1 MLFGISG
8 LIIVLG
14 LAVIVGWIMNIPL
27 LKTVFPRYVSM
38 KINTAICFVLSG
50 IAFFLLLR
58 KNYNIIYKSIAAFLI
73 VFGIVSFSQEIFNY
87 DLGIDQFFITEE
99 TVTNSDVIHP
109 GRPSPM
115 TMFSFSLLGFVFL
128 IIKSRNITLKKTAL
142 NILFLI
148 TIISFVAIVGY
159 FFGVPSFYK
168 HSYFSSMALH
178 TALAFF
184 TLSITISFIHKNI
197 GLSELFLS
205 KKIGSIM
212 ARKIFPRI
220 ILAIIILG
228 YFRMV
233 LHRYKIIPEEFAIA
247 IFTTAFILVITY
259 FIFSTAQM
267 LNQIDVKRKETERKL
282 IFAHKNL
289 EKTVSSR
296 TEYLLKQ
303 NKKLESF
310 THMVSHNLRSHV
322 GNLNSLLYFYKDEE
336 NKDEKDFLIS
346 QLEITVTNL
355 GTTLNDL
362 LEIIRIKQDAKKE
375 NEQLFFEET
384 LSKVKEIFERK
395 ITETKAQIITDF
407 SKAPEI
413 EYSPVYLESIMQNLL
428 SNALR
433 YSSPERTPVIRFVTS
448 IVNDSIQL
456 EVSDNGLGIDL
467 IKYGSQVFGLNKV
480 FHSHPESKG
489 VGLFITKAQIEGMGG
504 EIHVHS
510 EVNKGTTFTILF
522 HGKPV
527 HSKPAVKPKNIHS
540 VASC

>member
-1 MLFGISG
+1 M
-8 LIIVLG
+8 G
-14 LAVIVGWIMNIPL
+14 LAVIAGWIMNIPF
-27 LKTVFPRYVSM
+27 LKTVFPGYVTM
-38 KINTAICFVLSG
+38 KMNTAICFVLSG

-58 KNYNIIYKSIAAFLI
+58 KNYNIIYKSIAVFLI
-73 VFGIVSFSQEIFNY
+73 VFGIASFSQDVFNY
-87 DLGIDQFFITEE
+87 DLGIDQFFITEH
-99 TVTNSDVIHP
+99 TVNNLDKFHP

-115 TMFSFSLLGFVFL
+115 TMFCFSLLGIAFL
-128 IIKSRNITLKKTAL
+128 IIKSRNITLKRMAL

-148 TIISFVAIVGY
+148 TIISFVAIIGY
-159 FFGVPSFYK
+159 VFGVPSFYR
-168 HSYFSSMALH
+168 HSYFSSMAVH
-178 TALAFF
+178 TAITLFI
-184 TLSITISFIHKNI
+184 LSIAVSFIHKNI

-205 KKIGSIM
+205 KKTGSIM

-228 YFRMV
+228 YFRMA

-247 IFTTAFILVITY
+247 IFTTSFILVITY

-310 THMVSHNLRSHV
+310 AHMVSHNLRSHV
-322 GNLNSLLYFYKDEE
+322 SNLTSLLYFYKEE
-336 NKDEKDFLIS
+336 ESKDEKDFLID
-346 QLEITVTNL
+346 QLDKTVNNL

-362 LEIIRIKQDAKKE
+362 LEIIRIKQEAQKE
-375 NEQLFFEET
+375 NERLVFENT
-384 LSKVKEIFERK
+384 FSKVREIFERK
-395 ITETKAQIITDF
+395 ITETKAEIITDF

-428 SNALR
+428 SNALK
-433 YSSPERTPVIRFVTS
+433 YSAPDRTPVIRFTTS
-448 IVNDSIQL
+448 IVNNSIQL

-480 FHSHPESKG
+480 FHSHPEAKG

-504 EIHVHS
+504 EINVHS

-522 HGKPV
+522 H
-527 HSKPAVKPKNIHS
+527 SKPTV
-540 VASC
+540 

>member
-8 LIIVLG
+8 FIIIMG
-14 LAVIVGWIMNIPL
+14 LAVIGGWIMNIPF
-27 LKTVFPRYVSM
+27 LKTVLPGYVSM

-58 KNYNIIYKSIAAFLI
+58 RNCIIVWKLIATTLI
-73 VFGIVSFSQEIFNY
+73 IFGTASFSQDVFNY
-87 DLGIDQFFITEE
+87 DLGIDQFFITDYDDI
-99 TVTNSDVIHP
+99 NSGVIHP

-115 TMFSFSLLGFVFL
+115 TMFSFCLLGIIFL
-128 IIKSRNITLKKTAL
+128 IIKSRKITLKRTAL

-159 FFGVPSFYK
+159 VFGVPSFYK

-184 TLSITISFIHKNI
+184 ILSIAVAFVHKNI

-220 ILAIIILG
+220 IFAIIILG

-247 IFTTAFILVITY
+247 IFITAFILVITY

-267 LNQIDVKRKETERKL
+267 LNQIDIKRKEAERKL

-289 EKTVSSR
+289 EKTVTAR
-296 TEYLLKQ
+296 TKYLLKQ

-322 GNLNSLLYFYKDEE
+322 GNLSSLLYFYKEEE
-336 NKDEKDFLIS
+336 NKDEKDFIIS
-346 QLEITVTNL
+346 QLEITVNNL

-362 LEIIRIKQDAKKE
+362 LEIIRIKEDAKKE
-375 NEQLFFEET
+375 NEKLFFEET
-384 LSKVKEIFERK
+384 FSKVKEIFERK
-395 ITETKAQIITDF
+395 ITKTKAEIITDF

-428 SNALR
+428 SNALK
-433 YSSPERTPVIRFVTS
+433 YSSPERTPIIRFTTS

-467 IKYGSQVFGLNKV
+467 IKYGSQLFGLNKV

-489 VGLFITKAQIEGMGG
+489 VGLFITKAQVEGMGG
-504 EIHVHS
+504 EIQVHS
-510 EVNKGTTFTILF
+510 EVNEGTSFNILF
-522 HGKPV
+522 HTKA
-527 HSKPAVKPKNIHS
+527 AV
-540 VASC
+540 

>member
-8 LIIVLG
+8 FIIIMG
-14 LAVIVGWIMNIPL
+14 LAVITGWIMDIPL
-27 LKTVFPRYVSM
+27 LKTMFPGYVSM

-58 KNYNIIYKSIAAFLI
+58 KNCNIIYMSIAAFLI
-73 VFGIVSFSQEIFNY
+73 VFGIASFSQGIFSYN
-87 DLGIDQFFITEE
+87 LGIDQFFIT
-99 TVTNSDVIHP
+99 DYDAIHSGQLDP
-109 GRPSPM
+109 GRPSSM
-115 TMFSFSLLGFVFL
+115 TALSFCLLGYVFL
-128 IIKSRNITLKKTAL
+128 IINSRNIALKKTAL
-142 NILFLI
+142 NLLFFI
-148 TIISFVAIVGY
+148 TILSFVAILGY
-159 FFGVPSFYK
+159 LFGVPSFYK
-168 HSYFSSMALH
+168 HSYFSSMAVH

-184 TLSITISFIHKNI
+184 VLSIAISFVHKNI

-220 ILAIIILG
+220 IFAVLLLG
-228 YFRMV
+228 YLRIEI
-233 LHRYKIIPEEFAIA
+233 LRYKIITEVFAIA
-247 IFTTAFILVITY
+247 IFATFFILIVTY
-259 FIFSTAQM
+259 IIFSTAQM
-267 LNQIDVKRKETERKL
+267 LNQIDVKRKEAERKL
-282 IFAHKNL
+282 IFANKNL

-303 NKKLESF
+303 NKQLESF
-310 THMVSHNLRSHV
+310 THMISHNLRSHV
-322 GNLNSLLYFYKDEE
+322 SNLNSLLYFYKEE
-336 NKDEKDFLIS
+336 ESKDEKDFLID
-346 QLEITVTNL
+346 QLEKTVNNL

-362 LEIIRIKQDAKKE
+362 LEIIRIKEDAKKE
-375 NEQLFFEET
+375 NERLSFEET
-384 LSKVKEIFERK
+384 FSKVKEIFERK
-395 ITETKAQIITDF
+395 IAETKAEIITDF

-413 EYSPVYLESIMQNLL
+413 EYSPVYLESIIQNLL
-428 SNALR
+428 SNALK

-480 FHSHPESKG
+480 FHFHPEAKG

-522 HGKPV
+522 H
-527 HSKPAVKPKNIHS
+527 SKAV
-540 VASC
+540 V

>member
-8 LIIVLG
+8 FIITMG
-14 LAVIVGWIMNIPL
+14 LAVIVGWIMNIPF
-27 LKTVFPRYVSM
+27 LKTVFPGYVSM
-38 KINTAICFVLSG
+38 KINTAICFALSG
-50 IAFFLLLR
+50 IAFFLLLQ
-58 KNYNIIYKSIAAFLI
+58 KNCNIIYKSIAAFLI
-73 VFGIVSFSQEIFNY
+73 VFGSASFLQDVFNY
-87 DLGIDQFFITEE
+87 NLGIDQFFITDYDAI
-99 TVTNSDVIHP
+99 NSGVIHP
-109 GRPSPM
+109 GRTSPI
-115 TMFSFSLLGFVFL
+115 TMFSFSLLGYVFF
-128 IIKSRNITLKKTAL
+128 IINSRNITLKKTAL
-142 NILFLI
+142 NLLFFI
-148 TIISFVAIVGY
+148 TILSFVAILGY
-159 FFGVPSFYK
+159 LFGVPSFYK

-178 TALAFF
+178 TALTFF
-184 TLSITISFIHKNI
+184 ILSIAVAFVHKNI

-220 ILAIIILG
+220 ILAILLLG
-228 YFRMV
+228 YLRML
-233 LHRYKIIPEEFAIA
+233 LHQYKVITEEFGIA
-247 IFTTAFILVITY
+247 LFTTSFIMVATY
-259 FIFSTAQM
+259 SIFSTAQM
-267 LNQIDVKRKETERKL
+267 LNQIDVKRKEAERKL
-282 IFAHKNL
+282 IFANKNL

-303 NKKLESF
+303 NKQLESF
-310 THMVSHNLRSHV
+310 THMISHNLRSHV
-322 GNLNSLLYFYKDEE
+322 SNLNSLLYFYKEEE
-336 NKDEKDFLIS
+336 NKDEKDFLID
-346 QLEITVTNL
+346 QLEKTVNNL

-362 LEIIRIKQDAKKE
+362 LEIIRIKEDAKKE
-375 NEQLFFEET
+375 NERLSFEET
-384 LSKVKEIFERK
+384 FSKVKEIFERK
-395 ITETKAQIITDF
+395 IAETKAEIITDF

-413 EYSPVYLESIMQNLL
+413 DYSPVYLESIIQNLL
-428 SNALR
+428 SNSLK

-522 HGKPV
+522 H
-527 HSKPAVKPKNIHS
+527 SKAV
-540 VASC
+540 V